1 MLCTLSVD
9 HCNMFR
15 AYVIKKGLKA
25 YHFKFKP
32 TKNKVSASCNFVTR
46 PSLSSK
52 NVVLFLLKTREKQKF
67 GTQGKQ

>member
-1 MLCTLSVD
+1 
-9 HCNMFR
+9 MFR

-52 NVVLFLLKTREKQKF
+52 NVVSFFDKNKRKTKVWDSMKQ
-67 GTQGKQ
+67 